1 MKPLRLVSTPTRNR
15 RLNEVLG
22 LVVLFSAALLFLAL
36 ATYTPTDPSA
46 DTIGGLAPGA
56 RASAGLA
63 TRLAAGPAHNW
74 TGLAGAWL
82 ADLILQT
89 IGIAAFFLPI
99 VLGRLG
105 LCWMRQRPAG
115 SAMARLLGL
124 GLWIVFAPAA
134 IGLLPRTLFWRHAL
148 PIEGVT
154 GRLLA
159 DAMVQ
164 YLNLPGASIVLALM
178 VLLSIYLATTFTF
191 HTAREWM
198 ETHFSLLRS
207 LFDRL
212 HNWRA
217 RRALARAEKRALRRH
232 IALRQQADSLE
243 LAPALEPV
251 LTLQPA
257 LTPGPA
263 HEVFTSRREQNLE
276 QAGMELNLQHKHV
289 ADSTAHSTL
298 LGSLFGW
305 MGRKRRKPAPP
316 ATPPDAA
323 AVQPDEAPPSVW
335 QSMPRTHVDAPPATA
350 LSTAAAAAAPFAAE
364 LAAAAAPLSAR
375 SSEQTARLD
384 LSALPEPPPARHPQP
399 PAAEPGA
406 PSMQSHRMG
415 GISETA
421 PGAPSMQ
428 SHRMG
433 GISEPAPAPAPPP
446 NSIAFGRRADADLK
460 QVTITPKSIRG
471 YKLPP
476 SSLLYRSD
484 EVPVVREEALRAE
497 ARTLVQKCA
506 EFGVNGQVTQINPG
520 PIVTTFEF
528 HPDAGVKYSRVTSLA
543 DDLCL
548 AMAAESILIERMA
561 GKSTV
566 GIQVPNHGRET
577 IWLRDV
583 VESESFAKTKS
594 RLAIALGKDINGR
607 IVTADL
613 AAMPHILIAG
623 STGSGKSVAIN
634 AMIMSVLFKST
645 PEQVRMILVDPKRV
659 ELGMYE
665 GIPHLFTPIIT
676 DAKLAANAL
685 RNAVREMERRL
696 KLLAANHVRNIDQ
709 FNKLFDHNSDYLFDD
724 ADQEPLPY
732 IIIIIDELADLMMLD
747 RANVEESITRLA
759 QMARAVGIH
768 LVLATQRPSVDVI
781 TGLIKANIPTRISFQ
796 LATKVDSRTI
806 IDSNGAESLLGKG
819 DMLYLPPGTSRVQRV
834 HAPFVTEKEISAVTA
849 FWKAQGEAEYVHGFL
864 EGPKEDDANAAAN
877 GESSQEDDD
886 LFDDAVRLVFEF
898 GKASTSLLQRRLRIG
913 YGRAA
918 HLIDMMEHDGLVGPA
933 DGSKPR
939 EILKSPSFYKEVDY
953 KEVDAAL
960 R

>member
-15 RLNEVLG
+15 RLNEILGLAVLG
-22 LVVLFSAALLFLAL
+22 CAVLLFLAL

-46 DTIGGLAPGA
+46 NTVGGFTLGA
-56 RASAGLA
+56 RSGAGLGA
-63 TRLAAGPAHNW
+63 RLLGPAHNW
-74 TGLAGAWL
+74 TGLVGAWL
-82 ADLILQT
+82 ADAILQT
-89 IGIAAFFLPI
+89 IGIAAFLLPI
-99 VLGRLG
+99 ILGRVG
-105 LCWMRQRPAG
+105 LCWVRQRPAG

-124 GLWIVFAPAA
+124 GLWVTFAPAA
-134 IGLLPRTLFWRHAL
+134 IGLLPHTLYWRHAL

-154 GRLLA
+154 GLLLG
-159 DAMVQ
+159 DAMVH
-164 YLNLPGASIVLALM
+164 YLNLPGATIVLALM
-178 VLLSIYLATTFTF
+178 VAMSLYLATTFTF
-191 HTAREWM
+191 HTASEWV
-198 ETHFSLLRS
+198 ETHFSIVRRIHERIQ
-207 LFDRL
+207 D
-212 HNWRA
+212 WRA
-217 RRALARAEKRALRRH
+217 RRAVARAEKDGLDQQERPLEPAAGVFASKREQSL
-232 IALRQQADSLE
+232 QQAAHDLE
-243 LAPALEPV
+243 RERAAQAPEP
-251 LTLQPA
+251 A
-257 LTPGPA
+257 
-263 HEVFTSRREQNLE
+263 
-276 QAGMELNLQHKHV
+276 
-289 ADSTAHSTL
+289 TL

-305 MGRKRRKPAPP
+305 WGRKRRKPTSPGATEPDEQPADTP
-316 ATPPDAA
+316 AT
-323 AVQPDEAPPSVW
+323 VW
-335 QSMPRTHVDAPPATA
+335 QSMPRTHVDAPPVTP
-350 LSTAAAAAAPFAAE
+350 LSTAAAAAAPYAE
-364 LAAAAAPLSAR
+364 ALAAAAAPVRDSG
-375 SSEQTARLD
+375 QTGRLD
-384 LSALPEPPPARHPQP
+384 LPELLPARVPQ
-399 PAAEPGA
+399 ARA
-406 PSMQSHRMG
+406 P
-415 GISETA
+415 ET
-421 PGAPSMQ
+421 
-428 SHRMG
+428 
-433 GISEPAPAPAPPP
+433 PAPHPSEQSSLGTLAPRPVGVPTSATVPGQTQAQAI
-446 NSIAFGRRADADLK
+446 SFGKRADADIK
-460 QVTITPKSIRG
+460 PVTITPKSIRG

-484 EVPVVREEALRAE
+484 EVAIVREQALRDE

-506 EFGVNGQVTQINPG
+506 EFGVDGLVTQINPG
-520 PIVTTFEF
+520 PVVTTFEF
-528 HPDAGVKYSRVTSLA
+528 RPDAGVKYSRVTGLA

-583 VESESFAKTKS
+583 VECESFAQSKGK
-594 RLAIALGKDINGR
+594 LAIALGKDINGR

-613 AAMPHILIAG
+613 AAMPHVLIAG

-634 AMIMSVLFKST
+634 AMIMSVLYKST

-676 DAKLAANAL
+676 EAKLAANAL

-696 KLLAANHVRNIDQ
+696 KLLAANHVRNIEQ
-709 FNKLFDHNSDYLFDD
+709 FNKLFDNGSDYLFDD

-768 LVLATQRPSVDVI
+768 LILATQRPSVDVI
-781 TGLIKANIPTRISFQ
+781 TGLIKANIPTRISFR

-819 DMLYLPPGTSRVQRV
+819 DMLYLAPGTSRVHRL
-834 HAPFVTEKEISAVTA
+834 HAPFVTEKEINAVTA

-864 EGPKEDDANAAAN
+864 EGPKDEAGRDVADSEGDENN
-877 GESSQEDDD
+877 DD

-918 HLIDMMEHDGLVGPA
+918 HLIDMMERDGLVGPA

-939 EILKSPSFYKEVDY
+939 EILKAPDYY